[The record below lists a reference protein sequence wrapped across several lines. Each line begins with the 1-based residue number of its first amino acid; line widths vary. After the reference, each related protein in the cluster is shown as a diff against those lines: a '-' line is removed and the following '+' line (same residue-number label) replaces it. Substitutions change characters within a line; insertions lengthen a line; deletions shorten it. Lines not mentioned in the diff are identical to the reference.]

1 MNTRKHKFREIYI
14 RNIKGNNFNWQQRYR
29 RKMLQS
35 NWRDQQ
41 MREKYYGDAAQH
53 EAGEVRSWKARAP
66 RTEHGQLG
74 SGN

>member
-1 MNTRKHKFREIYI
+1 
-14 RNIKGNNFNWQQRYR
+14 
-29 RKMLQS
+29 MLQS

-41 MREKYYGDAAQH
+41 MREYITCQY